1 MSEHVRLPIEGMT
14 CGSCVARITG
24 RVRKIDGVESV
35 RVDLRTDSASVA
47 FDPART
53 SLEAIGEAVAS
64 AGYEPRL
71 EAAKPFTPQPRCR
84 LLARFGFGR

>member
-1 MSEHVRLPIEGMT
+1 MTEFVRFPIEGMT

-24 RVRKIDGVESV
+24 RVRKINGVESV
-35 RVDLRTDSASVA
+35 RVDLRTDTATVG

-53 SLEAIGEAVAS
+53 SLEAIGEAVTS

-71 EAAKPFTPQPRCR
+71 EAAKPFTPQPRR
-84 LLARFGFGR
+84 GLLARFGFGR